1 VPCAVAITVV
11 AAMQQGFDLDPATAL
26 VGLSWSDLA
35 RNTFIALGFFV
46 GFDGIAALA
55 SEMKEPAR
63 SASKLLLY
71 TVIIVGVTDILGS
84 FFQAPL
90 LLAHTADLDAGL
102 TPTYV
107 LMHATG
113 LESMYVLV
121 DVMLYMAEL
130 AGLIAWLNLSAL
142 IISTAGR
149 DGFLPRAL
157 GDRHPRTGSPYKTVL
172 LLTVLSVAIPVG
184 LQLLS
189 AQTLMISMAYVTN
202 IVVLL
207 WLVAYCCVC
216 AATMTLHHRNGEAKG
231 VAYLAS
237 ALALVAMVGVIVGQA
252 LHPFDDTYA
261 LMNVLAFGL
270 LAGTSVCLFL
280 SKRHNEDALRLLAQ

>member
-1 VPCAVAITVV
+1 
-11 AAMQQGFDLDPATAL
+11 
-26 VGLSWSDLA
+26 
-35 RNTFIALGFFV
+35 
-46 GFDGIAALA
+46 
-55 SEMKEPAR
+55 
-63 SASKLLLY
+63 
-71 TVIIVGVTDILGS
+71 
-84 FFQAPL
+84 
-90 LLAHTADLDAGL
+90 
-102 TPTYV
+102 
-107 LMHATG
+107 
-113 LESMYVLV
+113 
-121 DVMLYMAEL
+121 
-130 AGLIAWLNLSAL
+130 
-142 IISTAGR
+142 
-149 DGFLPRAL
+149 
-157 GDRHPRTGSPYKTVL
+157 
-172 LLTVLSVAIPVG
+172 VLSVAIPVG

-252 LHPFDDTYA
+252 LYPFDDTYA

-270 LAGTSVCLFL
+270 LAGTSVCLFV

>member
-1 VPCAVAITVV
+1 
-11 AAMQQGFDLDPATAL
+11 MQQGFDVDPATVLA
-26 VGLSWSDLA
+26 GLSWSDLA
-35 RNTFIALGFFV
+35 RDTFIALGFFV

-71 TVIIVGVTDILGS
+71 TVIIVGVTDIVGS

-90 LLAHTADLDAGL
+90 LLAHSADLDAGL

-113 LESMYVLV
+113 LESLYVLV
-121 DVMLYMAEL
+121 DVMLYMAGL

-189 AQTLMISMAYVTN
+189 EQTLMISMAYVTN

-237 ALALVAMVGVIVGQA
+237 VLALVAMVGVIVAQA

-261 LMNVLAFGL
+261 LMNVWR
-270 LAGTSVCLFL
+270 SVCWPRPRCAC
-280 SKRHNEDALRLLAQ
+280 SCPAS